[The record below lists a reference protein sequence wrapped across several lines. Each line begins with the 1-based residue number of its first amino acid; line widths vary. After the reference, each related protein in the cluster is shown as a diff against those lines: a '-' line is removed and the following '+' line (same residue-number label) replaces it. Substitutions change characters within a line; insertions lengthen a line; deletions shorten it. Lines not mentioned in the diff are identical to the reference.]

1 MLLPNVVII
10 HGFFYLTQL
19 KQLPQK
25 FGQLSLK
32 ILQEITSNA
41 AEQIVI
47 IFDKYTQPSIDE
59 CQHLLGDTLFRDFI
73 IKGPEQ
79 NRPSDFS
86 AELKNTKF
94 REVLISFLIE
104 HWNSQAA
111 VEYLENNK
119 LYVSFDKC
127 LRFTVT
133 DGSVQCQIMHDYKCQ
148 GHVKAA
154 TKIPFFV
161 SRTNDHNTVVEQCDN
176 TDTMIILLGKMMDVS
191 DTVQVWLEFGTGNNR
206 RFINMNECFKSL
218 GLSICKAI
226 PAFHSFTGSFNDIQ
240 NPARDSY
247 ESAVDVLQEFVCQM
261 YATKKNGLAYCT
273 RVNEARENLFIH
285 NYGSA
290 EHTEQF
296 QKKLLSIDGCTLPP
310 CKRELDQHILRASYI
325 SSFWSN
331 ANCEVLHDLDA
342 TEYGW
347 TLNDAAYLFKWY
359 EGKEMPD

>member
-1 MLLPNVVII
+1 MKEQFKE
-10 HGFFYLTQL
+10 GFLGVKRTNKPFSRIPVDLTLEQTINADAGRKL
-19 KQLPQK
+19 TRITHITNSIGARQRWSINYGLRCALISTVMEQCELSIVQEETNDLLPQK
-25 FGQLSLK
+25 MKKSK
-32 ILQEITSNA
+32 N
-41 AEQIVI
+41 
-47 IFDKYTQPSIDE
+47 
-59 CQHLLGDTLFRDFI
+59 HLNHFMSSVLYRFN
-73 IKGPEQ
+73 P
-79 NRPSDFS
+79 FS
-86 AELKNTKF
+86 AATRKD
-94 REVLISFLIE
+94 VLVNI
-104 HWNSQAA
+104 
-111 VEYLENNK
+111 
-119 LYVSFDKC
+119 C
-127 LRFTVT
+127 TVT